1 MTDDRMTLIEL
12 VEKAA
17 DIDLV
22 REMLA
27 FAADRMM
34 DAEVEVE
41 TGAAKG
47 ARTPLRENQRNG
59 YRERDWD
66 TRAGR
71 ITLEIPKLRKGSYFP
86 SFLEPRRTAEKAL
99 VAVIQGEEDQ
109 ETVRWTVSP
118 TNDVQGVSTR
128 SVDDLVK
135 AMGAGGM
142 SKSQVSRLCADID
155 VRVNAFLRRPLEG
168 SWPFGG
174 QTVHWTVCS
183 SASARGSTPPTSRSA
198 TAAG

>member
-1 MTDDRMTLIEL
+1 MIPVSGGLRVYVATKPVDFR
-12 VEKAA
+12 
-17 DIDLV
+17 
-22 REMLA
+22 R
-27 FAADRMM
+27 
-34 DAEVEVE
+34 AE
-41 TGAAKG
+41 
-47 ARTPLRENQRNG
+47 PLRENQRNG

-71 ITLEIPKLRKGSYFP
+71 ITLAVPKLRKGSYFP

-99 VAVIQGEEDQ
+99 AAVIQGEEDQ

-118 TNDVQGVSTR
+118 TNDVHGVSTR